1 MVLVNYYVGE
11 IILVPYSFAPVGF
24 LSCDGQLVAIA
35 EYETLFNLIGT
46 TYGGDGE
53 ATFALPDLRS
63 RVPIHV
69 GQGTGLS
76 NNYQLGEMGGTEA
89 ETLTVTH
96 LPVHTHPIDQA
107 QLAAKVRCQSGF
119 GTSGT
124 PVGNVLAAEAAGV
137 TQLYSNKPADADMR
151 ADTITVG
158 GAATI
163 NPAGGNQPHDNRQP
177 TVCLRFCIAT
187 EGVFPS
193 AT

>member
-1 MVLVNYYVGE
+1 MAQYYVGE

-24 LSCDGQLVAIA
+24 LTCEGQLVPIS
-35 EYETLFNLIGT
+35 EYETLFQLIGT
-46 TYGGDGE
+46 TYGGDGQD
-53 ATFALPDLRS
+53 TFALPNLQS

-69 GQGTGLS
+69 GQGPGLLT
-76 NNYQLGEMGGTEA
+76 NYQLAEMAGVETV
-89 ETLTVTH
+89 TLTANEM
-96 LPVHTHPIDQA
+96 PAHTHEIDQA
-107 QLAAKVRCQSGF
+107 QLAAKVRCQSGLA
-119 GTSGT
+119 TAGT
-124 PVGNVLAAEAAGV
+124 PAGHVLAAEAAGV

-177 TVCLRFCIAT
+177 TLCLRFCIAT

>member
-1 MVLVNYYVGE
+1 MAQYYVGE
-11 IILVPYSFAPVGF
+11 IILVPYNFAPVGF
-24 LSCDGQLVAIA
+24 LSCDGQLVQIA
-35 EYETLFNLIGT
+35 EYETLFQLIGT

-53 ATFALPDLRS
+53 DTFALPNLQS

-69 GQGTGLS
+69 GQGPGLLNS
-76 NNYQLGEMGGTEA
+76 YQLGETAGVETV
-89 ETLTVTH
+89 TLTANQI
-96 LPVHTHPIDQA
+96 PAHTHEIDQA

-124 PVGNVLAAEAAGV
+124 PAGHVLAAEAAGV

-151 ADTITVG
+151 ADTISVG

-177 TVCLRFCIAT
+177 TVCLRFCISMF
-187 EGVFPS
+187 GIFPPQ
-193 AT
+193 